1 MPGFVI
7 HLAVANEY
15 IRKHQNEIKQKED
28 FLKGVIAPD
37 FTTDKSKTHYAK
49 DSINTNLKL
58 YLESNIVNTDY
69 EKGFFLHLIT
79 DCIFYQK
86 YFKNLTTSLYNDYD
100 VLNKTI
106 IEKYNVKVLKEI
118 EPYAKYK
125 QGEPQILKE
134 DKIYKFIEEVSNL
147 KLEEVKL
154 KVENNESII

>member
-125 QGEPQILKE
+125 Q
-134 DKIYKFIEEVSNL
+134 EVSNL